1 MPDFDGF
8 ERSFKAALARDS
20 DDVELFARE
29 IAELPESQKVAV
41 VKGRSERE
49 VIDFLRR
56 ARFAL
61 RERFPENSRFT
72 SSQNNMDE
80 NDLREE
86 VTGTNIELKSGPQQ
100 TAANSGLSTISW
112 ALDDAQGKI
121 SDIMGIRSMTTRRRL
136 YLSGDMAGVERSKV
150 ETMNQLHSLFSS
162 KVSAGSIPPAKLEH
176 FVRCVGLGF
185 TKLSAIKS
193 RYAGNPLRSPLMLQ
207 ANWVNGLEVYD
218 SSYLPDE
225 SLVVSEVSRTD
236 GRAQIKIRGRDSGT
250 ETCLYPNY
258 KNSWHSSNG
267 LETVPAENWVQ
278 TACFHIFIN

>member
-20 DDVELFARE
+20 EDVELFARE
-29 IAELPESQKVAV
+29 ITALSESQKVAV
-41 VKGRSERE
+41 VKGRSEGE

-61 RERFPENSRFT
+61 RESFPENSQFT

-86 VTGTNIELKSGPQQ
+86 VTGTNIELKSGPLQ

-112 ALDDAQGKI
+112 ALDDTQGKL
-121 SDIMGIRSMTTRRRL
+121 SDIMGKRSMAIRRGL
-136 YLSGDMAGVERSKV
+136 YLSGDLAGVESSKV
-150 ETMNQLHSLFSS
+150 ESMNQLYSLFSS
-162 KVSAGSIPPAKLEH
+162 KVSAGSIPPPKLEH

-193 RYAGNPLRSPLMLQ
+193 RYAGIPLRSPLMLQ
-207 ANWVNGLEVYD
+207 ANWETGLEIYD

-225 SLVVSEVSRTD
+225 ALVISEVSRTG
-236 GRAQIKIRGRDSGT
+236 GRAQIKVRGRESGT
-250 ETCLYPNY
+250 ETCLYPHY

-267 LETVPAENWVQ
+267 LQTVPAENWVK